1 MPILAADIGGTS
13 TRLRLVHGDGT
24 LDEKDYSSQDYPDL
38 NSILE
43 HFLKANS
50 GIELQAAC
58 LAVAGPVRDGK
69 ARVTNLPWEVYE
81 SRISEDFAIPQVR
94 IINDFEAIG
103 YALAILQPD
112 DFYELQVGSPDSV
125 GTRALIGAGTGLG
138 VAIVTRCGEGW
149 QVLPGEGG
157 HVDFAP
163 RTTEQQAL
171 LDYLLEQNARVSV
184 EMLLSGPGL
193 ERIYEFICTQD
204 GLDPSSARRTAESV
218 SSTALLGR
226 DPLAVKA
233 LDIFVEIY
241 GAQAGNLALTSLAT
255 GGVFIAGGIAPKIL
269 SVLKRGEFI
278 ERFSDKPPMSDLL
291 HSMPVR
297 VVLNTRSG
305 LLGAVQLASEL
316 ANTST

>member
-13 TRLRLVHGDGT
+13 TRLRLVHGAET

-43 HFLKANS
+43 HFIKANS
-50 GIELQAAC
+50 PVDLQTAC

-69 ARVTNLPWEVYE
+69 ARVTNLPWEVHE
-81 SRISEDFAIPQVR
+81 SRISEDFAIPRVR
-94 IINDFEAIG
+94 IINDFAAIG

-112 DFYELQVGSPDSV
+112 DFYELQAGSPDSV

-138 VAIVTRCGEGW
+138 VAIVTRCGERW

-163 RTTEQQAL
+163 RTAEQQAL
-171 LDYLLEQNARVSV
+171 MDYLQMQSDRVSV

-193 ERIYEFICTQD
+193 ERIYEFISTQN
-204 GLDPSSARRTAESV
+204 GIDPSSARRTAASI

-226 DPLAVKA
+226 DPLAVKT
-233 LDIFVEIY
+233 LELFVEIY
-241 GAQAGNLALTSLAT
+241 GAQAGNLALTSLAR

-269 SVLKRGEFI
+269 SVLKQGRFI
-278 ERFSDKPPMSDLL
+278 EMFSDKPPMSELL

-305 LLGAVQLASEL
+305 LLGAVQVASEM
-316 ANTST
+316 ANA

>member
-13 TRLRLVHGDGT
+13 TRLRLVHGAET

-38 NSILE
+38 NSILDN
-43 HFLKANS
+43 FIKANS
-50 GIELQAAC
+50 PVDLQSAC
-58 LAVAGPVRDGK
+58 LAVAGPVRDGT
-69 ARVTNLPWEVYE
+69 ARVTNLPWEVHE
-81 SRISEDFAIPQVR
+81 SLISEDFTIPQVR

-103 YALAILQPD
+103 YALAILSPD
-112 DFYELQVGSPDSV
+112 DFYELQAGSPDSV

-138 VAIVTRCGEGW
+138 VAIVTRCGERW

-163 RTTEQQAL
+163 RTAEQQAL
-171 LDYLLEQNARVSV
+171 LDYLQQQSARVSV

-193 ERIYEFICTQD
+193 ERIYEFICTLN
-204 GLDPSSARRTAESV
+204 GIDPDSVRRTAASI
-218 SSTALLGR
+218 SSTALIGR
-226 DPLAVKA
+226 DPLAVKT
-233 LDIFVEIY
+233 LDLFVEIY

-269 SVLKRGEFI
+269 SLMKRGRFI
-278 ERFSDKPPMSDLL
+278 EMFSDKPPMSELL

-305 LLGAVQLASEL
+305 LLGAVQVASEMV
-316 ANTST
+316 TT

>member
-13 TRLRLVHGDGT
+13 TRLRLVHGAET

-38 NSILE
+38 NSILDN
-43 HFLKANS
+43 FIKANS
-50 GIELQAAC
+50 PVDLQSAC
-58 LAVAGPVRDGK
+58 LAVAGPVRDGT
-69 ARVTNLPWEVYE
+69 ARVTNLPWEVHE
-81 SRISEDFAIPQVR
+81 SLISEDFTIPQVR

-103 YALAILQPD
+103 YALAILPPD
-112 DFYELQVGSPDSV
+112 DFYELQAGSPDNV

-138 VAIVTRCGEGW
+138 VAIVTRCGERW

-163 RTTEQQAL
+163 RTAEQQAL
-171 LDYLLEQNARVSV
+171 LDYLQQQSARVSV

-193 ERIYEFICTQD
+193 ERIYEFICTQNGINPD
-204 GLDPSSARRTAESV
+204 SVRRTAASI
-218 SSTALLGR
+218 SSTALIGR
-226 DPLAVKA
+226 DPMAVKT
-233 LDIFVEIY
+233 LDLFVEIY

-269 SVLKRGEFI
+269 SLLKRGRFI
-278 ERFSDKPPMSDLL
+278 EVFSDKPPMSELL

-305 LLGAVQLASEL
+305 LLGAVQVASEMV
-316 ANTST
+316 TT

>member
-13 TRLRLVHGDGT
+13 TRLRLVHGAET
-24 LDEKDYSSQDYPDL
+24 LDEKDYPSQDYPDL
-38 NSILE
+38 NSILDN
-43 HFLKANS
+43 FIKANS
-50 GIELQAAC
+50 PVDLQSAC
-58 LAVAGPVRDGK
+58 LAVAGPVRDGT
-69 ARVTNLPWEVYE
+69 ARVTNLPWEVHE
-81 SRISEDFAIPQVR
+81 SLISEDFTIPQVR

-103 YALAILQPD
+103 YALAILPPD
-112 DFYELQVGSPDSV
+112 DFYELQAGSPDSV

-138 VAIVTRCGEGW
+138 VAIVTRCGERW

-163 RTTEQQAL
+163 RTAEQQAL
-171 LDYLLEQNARVSV
+171 LDYLQQQSARVSV

-193 ERIYEFICTQD
+193 ERIYEFICTQNGINPD
-204 GLDPSSARRTAESV
+204 SVRRTAASI
-218 SSTALLGR
+218 SSTALIGR
-226 DPLAVKA
+226 DPLAVKT
-233 LDIFVEIY
+233 LDLFVEIY

-269 SVLKRGEFI
+269 SLLKRGRFI
-278 ERFSDKPPMSDLL
+278 EMFSDKPPMSELL

-305 LLGAVQLASEL
+305 LLGAVQVASEMV
-316 ANTST
+316 TT